1 MLWSLLRGEG
11 EVMEDDDVEG
21 EGGGRLP
28 PLTGREEVG
37 TVF

>member
-21 EGGGRLP
+21 EGGGRP

-37 TVF
+37 TV